1 MRDLFVTDT
10 FELDLSRI
18 SISYQEENPR
28 FKDTFFTQFS
38 LPFEFY
44 MNADLRV
51 KMGNYTAINA
61 LRLKK
66 KHEGYHVMDGRARKG
81 TLEILSVEGELVQ
94 AQIESGFEQ
103 LPNFEKKLCDLPLA
117 KVAVDNIYEHA
128 NVVCRKRYPEV
139 DYNFPRV
146 VYNKDN
152 SQSSW
157 EAFEGF
163 LNHTRNGAFINNS
176 EDSGNRVVRNIIHP
190 MPYLLY
196 VLKKGFAD
204 AGYTLAGDILTDED
218 FLQQVIYSG
227 KEYYKTS
234 EQQEV
239 NMTPQRDS
247 LTQQREVSGV
257 VFGKYQS
264 ETTLDKVGK
273 WRLVCNNAHILP
285 HGEPFIYRV
294 KLDGVVIREGAISE
308 RQSTLSFTQV
318 IAIETGG
325 AHQLRCEFEGAWNSP
340 IELYLNIIAQHDA
353 QGNVIE
359 QVINNNEV
367 DLKRA
372 VPDITFGDLVKTIKN
387 WKNYDLEIQG
397 DKIFMNRIHTEN
409 RLQMKDFRPF
419 AIKDPKKTLTTK
431 ESYLIKFPDMD
442 EAKFNYPAVLI
453 DENGMQ
459 LSQGEQQGST
469 QVNIEGYCLPKVL
482 YKGEHSCIP
491 RKNGGNVLGLIWY
504 DGLRYGNKNEGE
516 TREELLPPKV
526 TKYWEEWY
534 KMRLSSYELSW
545 SFIANKNQI
554 REFALRDT
562 LYVYGQRFFIK
573 SITKNTLSRE
583 CYQVEITL
591 INV

>member
-1 MRDLFVTDT
+1 M
-10 FELDLSRI
+10 
-18 SISYQEENPR
+18 
-28 FKDTFFTQFS
+28 
-38 LPFEFY
+38 
-44 MNADLRV
+44 
-51 KMGNYTAINA
+51 
-61 LRLKK
+61 
-66 KHEGYHVMDGRARKG
+66 
-81 TLEILSVEGELVQ
+81 
-94 AQIESGFEQ
+94 
-103 LPNFEKKLCDLPLA
+103 
-117 KVAVDNIYEHA
+117 
-128 NVVCRKRYPEV
+128 
-139 DYNFPRV
+139 

-152 SQSSW
+152 SQSGW

-273 WRLVCNNAHILP
+273 WRLVCNNAHILT

-409 RLQMKDFRPF
+409 RLQMKDFRSF
-419 AIKDPKKTLTTK
+419 AIKEPKKTLTTK

-482 YKGEHSCIP
+482 YRGEHSCIP

-526 TKYWEEWY
+526 TKYWEDWY

>member
-273 WRLVCNNAHILP
+273 WRLVCNNAHILT

-294 KLDGVVIREGAISE
+294 RLDGVVIREGAISE

-409 RLQMKDFRPF
+409 RLQMKDFRTF

-442 EAKFNYPAVLI
+442 EAKFNYPAILI

-482 YKGEHSCIP
+482 YRGEHSCIP

-526 TKYWEEWY
+526 TKYWEDWY

-583 CYQVEITL
+583 YYQVEITL

>member
-273 WRLVCNNAHILP
+273 WRLVCNNAHILT

-325 AHQLRCEFEGAWNSP
+325 SHQLRCEFEGAWNSP

-419 AIKDPKKTLTTK
+419 AIKEPKKTLTTK

-469 QVNIEGYCLPKVL
+469 QVNIEGYCLPKIL
-482 YKGEHSCIP
+482 YRGERSCIP

-526 TKYWEEWY
+526 TKYWEDWY

-545 SFIANKNQI
+545 SFIANKNNI

>member
-81 TLEILSVEGELVQ
+81 TLEILSIEGELVQ

-128 NVVCRKRYPEV
+128 SVVCRKRYPEV

-273 WRLVCNNAHILP
+273 WRLVCNNAHILT

-294 KLDGVVIREGAISE
+294 RLDGVVIREGAISE

-482 YKGEHSCIP
+482 YRGEHSCIP

-516 TREELLPPKV
+516 TREELLPQKV

-573 SITKNTLSRE
+573 SITKN
-583 CYQVEITL
+583 
-591 INV
+591 NP

>member
-61 LRLKK
+61 LRIKK

-152 SQSSW
+152 SQSGW

-273 WRLVCNNAHILP
+273 WRLVCNNAHILT

-294 KLDGVVIREGAISE
+294 RLDGVVIREGAISE

-353 QGNVIE
+353 QGNVIK

-409 RLQMKDFRPF
+409 RLEMKDFHPF

-442 EAKFNYPAVLI
+442 EAKHNYPAVLI

-459 LSQGEQQGST
+459 LSQGEQQGSS

-482 YKGEHSCIP
+482 YRGEHSCIP

-583 CYQVEITL
+583 FCQVEITL

>member
-204 AGYTLAGDILTDED
+204 AGYTLTGDILTDED

-273 WRLVCNNAHILP
+273 WRLVCNNAHILT

-482 YKGEHSCIP
+482 YRGEHSCIP

>member
-1 MRDLFVTDT
+1 M
-10 FELDLSRI
+10 
-18 SISYQEENPR
+18 
-28 FKDTFFTQFS
+28 
-38 LPFEFY
+38 
-44 MNADLRV
+44 
-51 KMGNYTAINA
+51 
-61 LRLKK
+61 
-66 KHEGYHVMDGRARKG
+66 
-81 TLEILSVEGELVQ
+81 
-94 AQIESGFEQ
+94 
-103 LPNFEKKLCDLPLA
+103 
-117 KVAVDNIYEHA
+117 
-128 NVVCRKRYPEV
+128 
-139 DYNFPRV
+139 
-146 VYNKDN
+146 YNKNN
-152 SQSSW
+152 SQSGW

-273 WRLVCNNAHILP
+273 WRLVCNNAHILT

-294 KLDGVVIREGAISE
+294 KLDGVVIREGTISE

-325 AHQLRCEFEGAWNSP
+325 SHQLRCEFEGAWNSP

-442 EAKFNYPAVLI
+442 EAKHNYPAVLI

-459 LSQGEQQGST
+459 LSQGEQQGSS
-469 QVNIEGYCLPKVL
+469 QVNIEGYCLPNVL
-482 YKGEHSCIP
+482 YRGERSCIP